1 MVRIRLQRHGRK
13 KKPYYHI
20 VAADIR
26 KKRDGGIID
35 DLGRY
40 NPVANPKTI
49 SLETDR
55 VIYWLQ
61 NGAQPSEAVKGLLK
75 AEGIYYRLHLIR
87 WGKSAEE
94 IEQTVADWKAGK
106 GEEKTLSRVEIK
118 RAALKAEQEQVSV
131 ARAEAAATKAAEEAA
146 AAAKAAEAADAAKA
160 TEAAA
165 AAKAAEEAGAQS
177 VAEEVASAAP
187 AEAAPAEAAPASA
200 APAEASTEE

>member
-1 MVRIRLQRHGRK
+1 LVRIRLQRHGRK

-94 IEQTVADWKAGK
+94 IEQTIADWKAGK

-118 RAALKAEQEQVSV
+118 RAALKAEEEQVSV
-131 ARAEAAATKAAEEAA
+131 ARAEAVAAVKKEAEEKAAQVAAAAKAAEEAA
-146 AAAKAAEAADAAKA
+146 AAA
-160 TEAAA
+160 
-165 AAKAAEEAGAQS
+165 AKAA
-177 VAEEVASAAP
+177 AEETP
-187 AEAAPAEAAPASA
+187 ATETEEA

>member
-40 NPVANPKTI
+40 NPVANPKTV

-61 NGAQPSEAVKGLLK
+61 NGAQPSEAVVGLLK

-94 IEQTVADWKAGK
+94 IEQTIADWKAGK

-118 RAALKAEQEQVSV
+118 RAALKAEEEQVSV
-131 ARAEAAATKAAEEAA
+131 ARAEAVAAVKKEAEEKAAQVAAAAKAAEEAA
-146 AAAKAAEAADAAKA
+146 AAA
-160 TEAAA
+160 
-165 AAKAAEEAGAQS
+165 AKAA
-177 VAEEVASAAP
+177 AEETP
-187 AEAAPAEAAPASA
+187 ATETEEA

>member
-1 MVRIRLQRHGRK
+1 LVRIRLQRHGRK

-40 NPVANPKTI
+40 NPVANPKTV

-61 NGAQPSEAVKGLLK
+61 NGAQPSEAVVGLLK

>member
-1 MVRIRLQRHGRK
+1 MVRLRLQRHGRK

-26 KKRDGGIID
+26 KKRDGGIIE

-40 NPVANPKTI
+40 NPVVSPKTVT
-49 SLETDR
+49 LHTDR
-55 VIYWLQ
+55 VIHWLE

-118 RAALKAEQEQVSV
+118 RAALKAEEEQVNV
-131 ARAEAAATKAAEEAA
+131 ARAEAAAAAKKEAEEKAAQEAAAAKAAEEAA
-146 AAAKAAEAADAAKA
+146 AAAAA
-160 TEAAA
+160 T
-165 AAKAAEEAGAQS
+165 AAEEAP
-177 VAEEVASAAP
+177 VAETE
-187 AEAAPAEAAPASA
+187 EAAPAEP
-200 APAEASTEE
+200 STEE